1 MNPHEIVSAS
11 ECVSPTTTRRQFLQQ
26 AAGLAAG
33 AAVLPDSLAIKWPK
47 MRRLFAKS
55 LPASVERVGAG
66 PLRRFSR
73 SGGRLRADLSADDLA
88 GRATGPKTGGSIV

>member
-55 LPASVERVGAG
+55 VPASVERVGAW
-66 PLRRFSR
+66 PFRRFSR
-73 SGGRLRADLSADDLA
+73 SGGRLSSKLRAGDHA
-88 GRATGPKTGGSIV
+88 GRAAGLQTGGSIV